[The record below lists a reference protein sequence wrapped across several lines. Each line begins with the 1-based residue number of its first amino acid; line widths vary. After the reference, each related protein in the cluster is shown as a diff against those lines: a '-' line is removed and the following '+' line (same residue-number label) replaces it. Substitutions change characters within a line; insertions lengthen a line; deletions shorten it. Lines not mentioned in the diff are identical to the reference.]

1 VQTVWSVKGGAGVT
15 VVAATLAAGWARRGD
30 DALLVDLCGDAPAVL
45 GLPEPSGP
53 GVRDWLAIDDAAP
66 GALDRLVV
74 PVADRL
80 SLLPCGSRICVPWS
94 RVRSEELA
102 RVLAGRPGRVVV
114 DAGTC
119 GGPAVGPAQDEL
131 VAALARHGPSVL
143 VTRPCYVALRRAVS
157 VDVAADAVVLVREQG
172 RSLDARDVAD
182 VLGLPVLAEVD
193 VDPALAR
200 AVDAGLLTRR
210 AHRVLERSMRELW

>member
-1 VQTVWSVKGGAGVT
+1 M
-15 VVAATLAAGWARRGD
+15 
-30 DALLVDLCGDAPAVL
+30 
-45 GLPEPSGP
+45 
-53 GVRDWLAIDDAAP
+53 
-66 GALDRLVV
+66 
-74 PVADRL
+74 
-80 SLLPCGSRICVPWS
+80 
-94 RVRSEELA
+94 
-102 RVLAGRPGRVVV
+102 
-114 DAGTC
+114 
-119 GGPAVGPAQDEL
+119 
-131 VAALARHGPSVL
+131 
-143 VTRPCYVALRRAVS
+143 S